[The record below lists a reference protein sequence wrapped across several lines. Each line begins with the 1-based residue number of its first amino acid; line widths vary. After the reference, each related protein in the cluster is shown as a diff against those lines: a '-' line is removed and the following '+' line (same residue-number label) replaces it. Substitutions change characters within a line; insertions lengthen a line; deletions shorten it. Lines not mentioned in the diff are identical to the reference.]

1 MISNIWEGKARVWS
15 LWFHSPGWSHRKP
28 SLDLKEVAYIHHAQV
43 SGKITFIYSRYFS
56 SSKDFPRGP
65 GKGQIQ
71 CNSFCMSPCL
81 CFRSY
86 HSKSRA
92 TIFWC
97 YYFNKTLSDIL
108 TAGNVFLFIFQILF
122 SNIEDILGV
131 HKEFLAALEF
141 CLQPEP
147 QSQHELGNVFLK
159 FVSTMT

>member
-1 MISNIWEGKARVWS
+1 M
-15 LWFHSPGWSHRKP
+15 
-28 SLDLKEVAYIHHAQV
+28 
-43 SGKITFIYSRYFS
+43 SGRITFIYSRCFS
-56 SSKDFPRGP
+56 SNEHFGVGP
-65 GKGQIQ
+65 GRGQCRVIR
-71 CNSFCMSPCL
+71 SVSPCPW
-81 CFRSY
+81 FRSY

-97 YYFNKTLSDIL
+97 YDFSKTLSDVL
-108 TAGNVFLFIFQILF
+108 TASDGFLFIFQILF

-159 FVSTMT
+159 FVSTMTWRYLNTQFPVTGSRVSQPALISQARGNTTTMCVS

>member
-1 MISNIWEGKARVWS
+1 
-15 LWFHSPGWSHRKP
+15 
-28 SLDLKEVAYIHHAQV
+28 
-43 SGKITFIYSRYFS
+43 
-56 SSKDFPRGP
+56 
-65 GKGQIQ
+65 
-71 CNSFCMSPCL
+71 MSPCL

-86 HSKSRA
+86 HQKSRA
-92 TIFWC
+92 AILWC
-97 YYFNKTLSDIL
+97 YYFNRPLLGVL
-108 TAGNVFLFIFQILF
+108 TASDVFHFLFQILF